1 MPIKDVFLNKR
12 KRQTRTTLY
21 PRNKL
26 KGGGGETSQTLDCLA
41 QLGKIKSWLFSFRGV
56 SEVYFFFCGQCKVC
70 MFFFSFVVSLWELLN
85 EME

>member
-56 SEVYFFFCGQCKVC
+56 SEVYFFL
-70 MFFFSFVVSLWELLN
+70 LWSV
-85 EME
+85 